1 MKINSFFEKDSPKN
15 SKKLQITASGVQNIV
30 NNASVERLETEIEN
44 LKSKLAIAETNL
56 KNTTKIHLKDKEQ
69 FSIAVRKSKEA
80 AEETSKM
87 REREDL
93 LKLDAQA
100 LTNSLGD
107 RDKTIHALK
116 SEIHKLK
123 PLANSYADSENNY
136 ISAKNDLER
145 LSDTFNT
152 LADEKRGLDVRIS
165 SLEGYIQSTETDFK
179 TMKEKYNSMSGTLSK
194 VTGDNTELRKGL
206 NEAHRNLQ
214 TWKNGFS
221 TLEEENANLTGIK
234 ENLTTW
240 LEQIQGEASNLTGKS
255 SLQDRELQQAKQTIV
270 DMGQTVDD
278 LLDTNSYLRECN
290 NAYLAELSKP
300 RYASIAAI
308 SRQEGFKFP
317 SQFIAPKNSLGTSK
331 PTLLKVRKP

>member
-1 MKINSFFEKDSPKN
+1 MKINSFFEKDSSNK

-30 NNASVERLETEIEN
+30 NNASVERLEAEIEN

-56 KNTTKIHLKDKEQ
+56 NTTTEKNLKDKEQ
-69 FSIAVRKSKEA
+69 FSIAIRNSKEA
-80 AEETSKM
+80 DEEVAKI
-87 REREDL
+87 REHKDL
-93 LKLDAQA
+93 LRLDVQA
-100 LTNSLGD
+100 LTTSLGD
-107 RDKTIHALK
+107 RDETIHGLK

-145 LSDTFNT
+145 LSDTFRT
-152 LADEKRGLDVRIS
+152 LADERRELDVRVS

-194 VTGDNTELRKGL
+194 VKGDNSKLRKEL
-206 NEAHRNLQ
+206 NESHRNLQ
-214 TWKNGFS
+214 TWKTGFS

-234 ENLTTW
+234 NNLTTW
-240 LEQIQGEASNLTGKS
+240 LEQIQGEASTLTGKS
-255 SLQDRELQQAKQTIV
+255 SLQDKELEQAKQTIV
-270 DMGQTVDD
+270 GMGKTVDD

-290 NAYLAELSKP
+290 NAYLVEISKP
-300 RYASIAAI
+300 RYASISAI

-317 SQFIAPKNSLGTSK
+317 SQFIAPKNSLGTGK
-331 PTLLKVRKP
+331 PTLLKVRKT